1 MLGQWQAQ
9 LLPHTTKVNQLIS
22 NNVCA
27 AEWLLLP
34 FHLPNRPRISL
45 WHNLKGCVLSRPR
58 CFMKPPQV
66 LILWFWLREANGRCE
81 GDSSRMALDGV
92 ADQWTS

>member
-1 MLGQWQAQ
+1 MLGQRQAQ
-9 LLPHTTKVNQLIS
+9 LLPHTTEVNQLIS
-22 NNVCA
+22 NNVGA

-45 WHNLKGCVLSRPR
+45 WHILKGCDLSLAKMRYEATSGAY
-58 CFMKPPQV
+58 
-66 LILWFWLREANGRCE
+66 LWFWLLEANGRCE

-92 ADQWTS
+92 ADRWRS